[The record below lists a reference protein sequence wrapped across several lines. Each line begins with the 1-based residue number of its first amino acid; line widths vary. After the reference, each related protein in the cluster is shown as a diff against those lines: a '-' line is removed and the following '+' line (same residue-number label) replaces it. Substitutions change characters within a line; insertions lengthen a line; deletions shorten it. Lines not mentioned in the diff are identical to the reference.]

1 MASDFHSHVCKSGAV
16 TLLSVPYPEPGGGWP
31 WSLEF
36 HPWHLPETVEDGL
49 PGGFAELLES
59 AAALGEVG
67 LDRLRGPVC
76 EVQRRWLKLLLE
88 AARALKKPVVFHCV
102 RMVPELLAETKPYGG
117 LKRLFHGFRGS
128 PELLEELR
136 SHGFYV
142 SLAPAALERSELMEH
157 LRSAGL
163 GGIGFETDTLPEP
176 VERILER
183 AARRLNFSY
192 AELER
197 ITDQTFQEF
206 LHHE

>member
-1 MASDFHSHVCKSGAV
+1 MASDFHSHARKSDAV

-36 HPWHLPETVEDGL
+36 HPWRLPEAADGGL
-49 PGGFAELLES
+49 PGGFMERLES

-67 LDRLRGPVC
+67 LDRLRGPAC

-88 AARALKKPVVFHCV
+88 AALELKKPVVFHCV

-117 LKRLFHGFRGS
+117 LKRLLHGFRGS
-128 PELLEELR
+128 PELLEQLR
-136 SHGFYV
+136 NRGFYV
-142 SLAPAALERSELMEH
+142 SLAPAALERPELMEH
-157 LRSAGL
+157 LSSAGL

-176 VERILER
+176 VEQVLER
-183 AARRLNFSY
+183 AARRLNFPY

-206 LHHE
+206 LRHE

>member
-157 LRSAGL
+157 LLFDGL
-163 GGIGFETDTLPEP
+163 AATGIYTLSLHDALQMCGGWI
-176 VERILER
+176 
-183 AARRLNFSY
+183 ARRLNFSY

>member
-102 RMVPELLAETKPYGG
+102 RMVPELL
-117 LKRLFHGFRGS
+117 
-128 PELLEELR
+128 EELR

-142 SLAPAALERSELMEH
+142 SLAPAALERPELMEH

-176 VERILER
+176 VEWILER
-183 AARRLNFSY
+183 AARRLNLSY